1 METEL
6 KFALSPDARRL
17 VERHAVLADPA
28 AGAAATHTDRTTYYD
43 TSDHALHAAGFSLR
57 IRHCLD
63 DGKYVQTVKAAIT
76 GSSLRR
82 QEWQWTLSDD
92 GLDLERLDEVPGLL
106 AAMNGS
112 ADLQPVFCTEV
123 RRRQQML
130 HRPDGS
136 LVELALDDG
145 VIVTSGQSESLSE
158 LEIELKAG
166 SEQTLF
172 GVGLDLVQAAP
183 LSLQV
188 ESKADRGYRLQDCN
202 GPKAR
207 KAQGVALDPEA
218 TVAACFARLAES
230 VMEHL
235 LSNQPAALRGDEAEG
250 VHQMRVAVRR
260 LRSLLVLFGPL
271 LERRSCGRFEDELRH
286 LGDCLGTARDWDV
299 FLGETLPSAASDG
312 VATGWIEALQAA
324 AETKRHAAHQAAK
337 KAIGAPSFAR
347 FAVAFQAWSRCK
359 ASALA
364 HDGDRA
370 MGGGGL
376 PADLLD
382 RLEHKLAKRL
392 GDVDKRDAASLH
404 AVRKS
409 AKKLRYGVE
418 YLDSLFGA
426 EAGRYAKRCNRL
438 QKKLGTL
445 NDLETA
451 ERQIAELVGNGRLDL
466 APAAGALSNWCE
478 ARRPKCLKKAL
489 KACTTFAKRDPFW

>member
-6 KFALSPDARRL
+6 KFALSPGARRL

-28 AGAAATHTDRTTYYD
+28 AGAAATHTDLTTYYD
-43 TSDHALHAAGFSLR
+43 TADHALHDAGFSLR

-63 DGKYVQTVKAAIT
+63 DGKYVQTVKATIA
-76 GSSLRR
+76 GASLRR
-82 QEWQWTLSDD
+82 QEWQWTLPGDA
-92 GLDLERLDEVPGLL
+92 LDLERLEEVPGLL
-106 AAMNGS
+106 AAMNGGS
-112 ADLQPVFCTEV
+112 SDLQPVFCTEV

-145 VIVTSGQSESLSE
+145 VIVTSGQREPLSE

-172 GVGLDLVQAAP
+172 GVGLDLVHSAP

-188 ESKADRGYRLQDCN
+188 ESKAERGYRLQDCN

-207 KAQGVALDPEA
+207 KAEGVALDPEA
-218 TVAACFARLAES
+218 TVAVCFAQLAES

-235 LSNQPAALRGDEAEG
+235 LSNQPAALRGEEAEG

-260 LRSLLVLFGPL
+260 LRSLLILFAPL
-271 LERRSCGRFEDELRH
+271 LEERTRSRFEDELRH

-299 FLGETLPSAASDG
+299 FAGDTLPAAASDG
-312 VATGWIEALQAA
+312 VAIGWIESLQAA
-324 AETKRHAAHQAAK
+324 AETKRHGAHQAAK

-347 FAVAFQAWSRCK
+347 FAVAFRAWSACE
-359 ASALA
+359 AAALA
-364 HDGDRA
+364 HGGDRA
-370 MGGGGL
+370 MGALAPG
-376 PADLLD
+376 LLD
-382 RLEHKLAKRL
+382 RLERKLAKRL
-392 GDVDKRDAASLH
+392 GDIDEDDTATLH

-418 YLDSLFGA
+418 YFDALFGP
-426 EAGRYAKRCNRL
+426 EAGRYAKRCNQL

-445 NDLETA
+445 NDFETA
-451 ERQIAELVGNGRLDL
+451 TRRIVDLVGDGRLDL

-478 ARRPKCLKKAL
+478 ARRPKRLKKAV
-489 KACTTFAKRDPFW
+489 KACTTFARQDPFW